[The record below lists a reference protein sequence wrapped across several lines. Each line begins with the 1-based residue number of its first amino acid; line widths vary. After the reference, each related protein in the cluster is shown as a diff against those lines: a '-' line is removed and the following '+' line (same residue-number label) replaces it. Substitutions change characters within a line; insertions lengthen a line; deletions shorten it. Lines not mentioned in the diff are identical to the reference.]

1 MAIREKIDPTK
12 LFQVVLIAFVVIQG
26 ISFVLSELDVFPIIK
41 GGWFLLLILTLI
53 TLTTLFTLGKNIT
66 QLEIKKNLVFIVLV
80 FGLIILAF
88 VYLPTYLPQIFSSAS
103 IDIGE
108 TVRESSGTIGQNIGA
123 IAKW

>member
-88 VYLPTYLPQIFSSAS
+88 VYLPTYLPQIFSSSS

-108 TVRESSGTIGQNIGA
+108 TVRESSGTIVQNIGA